1 MPLDTLANVKTALG
15 VTGTGDDA
23 LLTQLQAVADSF
35 VETFCG
41 RSFAAGPFT
50 EYHPGGGRVVFL
62 TNYPVAAVSS
72 VRVDPDREFAAET
85 EVPADDYVVHS
96 ARGAVEYR
104 HGPFVPMVFEWAVR
118 TDQFP
123 EAVRVTYTATGVVPA
138 TVCQAYSELIGHWFR
153 EAKTNVAT
161 GQLNVSEVPGTGG
174 STVYPWGQSYGY
186 KIPPGVKELLTPF
199 RVPSL

>member
-1 MPLDTLANVKTALG
+1 MPVDTLTNVKTALG
-15 VTGTGDDA
+15 VTGTGDDT

-50 EYHPGGGRVVFL
+50 EYHPGGSRVVFL

-72 VRVDPDREFAAET
+72 VRVDPDHDFAAET
-85 EVPADDYVVHS
+85 EMPADDYVVHPT
-96 ARGAVEYR
+96 RGVVEHR

-123 EAVRVTYTATGVVPA
+123 EAVRVTYTAAGVVPA
-138 TVCQAYSELIGHWFR
+138 TVSRAYSELVGHWYR
-153 EAKTNVAT
+153 QAKTHAAV
-161 GQLNVSEVPGTGG
+161 GQLNVSEVPDTAGP
-174 STVYPWGQSYGY
+174 TVYPWGQSYGY
-186 KIPPGVKELLTPF
+186 KIPPGVKELLAPF

>member
-15 VTGTGDDA
+15 VTGTGDDT
-23 LLTQLQAVADSF
+23 LLTQLQADADSF

-41 RSFAAGPFT
+41 RTFAAGPFT
-50 EYHPGGGRVVFL
+50 EYHPGGARVVFL

-72 VRVDPDREFAAET
+72 VRVDPNRDFAAET
-85 EVPADDYVVHS
+85 EVPADDYVVHTS
-96 ARGAVEYR
+96 RGVVECR

-123 EAVRVTYTATGVVPA
+123 EAVRVTYTAAGVVPGA
-138 TVCQAYSELIGHWFR
+138 VCRAYTELIGHWFR
-153 EAKTNVAT
+153 QAKTHAAT
-161 GQLNVSEVPGTGG
+161 GQLNTAEVPGTGG

-186 KIPPGVKELLTPF
+186 PIPPGVKEVLAPF
-199 RVPSL
+199 RVPAF